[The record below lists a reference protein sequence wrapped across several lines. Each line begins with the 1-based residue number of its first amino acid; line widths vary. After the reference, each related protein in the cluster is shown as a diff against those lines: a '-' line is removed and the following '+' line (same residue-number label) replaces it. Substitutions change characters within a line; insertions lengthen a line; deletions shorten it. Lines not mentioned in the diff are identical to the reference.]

1 MHTGMTAFFWAK
13 ILITHTNYK
22 EAHCMA
28 NIRVLLV
35 DDHDLIRYGLSRL
48 LEDQKGI
55 DVVDEANSGEK
66 AIEKVREI
74 KPDVVLMD
82 INMPGIGGFEATS
95 RICKGFP
102 ESKVIVLTSHSEG
115 PLPKRILEAGAVGY
129 LTKGCPVEEMV
140 EAIQKVHSGQR
151 YIAPT
156 IAQQLALSM
165 LPGEESIIDVLS
177 QRELQVLMMISRGM
191 RTNTIADKLNLS
203 PKTVSTYRKRLHEKL
218 DVSNDVEMM
227 HLAIKHGIL
236 DETT

>member
-1 MHTGMTAFFWAK
+1 
-13 ILITHTNYK
+13 
-22 EAHCMA
+22 MA
-28 NIRVLLV
+28 ENIRVMLV

-55 DVVDEANSGEK
+55 DVVDEVNSGEK
-66 AIEKVREI
+66 ALENIRNV

-95 RICKGFP
+95 RIYKSYP
-102 ESKVIVLTSHSEG
+102 ESKVIVLTVHSEG
-115 PLPKRILEAGAVGY
+115 PLPKRILEAGAVGF

-140 EAIQKVHSGQR
+140 EAIKKVHSGQR

-177 QRELQVLMMISRGM
+177 QRELQVLIMISRGM
-191 RTNTIADKLNLS
+191 RTNTISDKLNLS
-203 PKTVSTYRKRLHEKL
+203 PKTVSTYRKRLHDKL
-218 DVSNDVEMM
+218 NVSNDVEMM
-227 HLAIKHGIL
+227 HLAIKHGL
-236 DETT
+236 LEED

>member
-1 MHTGMTAFFWAK
+1 
-13 ILITHTNYK
+13 
-22 EAHCMA
+22 MA
-28 NIRVLLV
+28 NIRVMLV
-35 DDHDLIRYGLSRL
+35 DDHDLIRYGLRRL

-55 DVVDEANSGEK
+55 EVVEEANSGEK
-66 AIEKVREI
+66 ALEKIRAV

-95 RICKGFP
+95 RMCKSYP
-102 ESKVIVLTSHSEG
+102 ESKVIVLTVHCEG

-140 EAIQKVHSGQR
+140 EAIQKVHKGLR

-165 LPGEESIIDVLS
+165 LPGEESIIDLLS
-177 QRELQVLMMISRGM
+177 QRELQVLIMISQGM
-191 RTNTIADKLNLS
+191 RTNTISEKLNLS
-203 PKTVSTYRKRLHEKL
+203 PKTISTYRKRLHDKL

-227 HLAIKHGIL
+227 HLAIKHGII
-236 DETT
+236 EE